1 MTSGDI
7 TDLLREARG
16 GTRAAVDALMPV
28 LYDELRRLAQARLAG
43 APPQRS
49 LNTTGLVHEVY
60 LRLID
65 QSRVDWPDRLHFYGY
80 AATAMRHILVDRAR
94 RRRSEKRGGRAEA
107 IAADALDPFE
117 AGSTDPVDWIYLDQ
131 ALERLRGCSARL
143 AQVVELR
150 VFAGLTAEEV
160 AELLDLSLRTVKRDW
175 HKARLV
181 LHRFM
186 QPGDDADALP

>member
-16 GTRAAVDALMPV
+16 GTRAAVDALMPM

-60 LRLID
+60 LRLVD

-94 RRRSEKRGGRAEA
+94 RRRSEKRGGAVEA

-117 AGSTDPVDWIYLDQ
+117 AETTDPIDWIYLDQ

-160 AELLDLSLRTVKRDW
+160 AELLELSLRTVKRDW

-186 QPGDDADALP
+186 QPDADADAFP

>member
-1 MTSGDI
+1 MESVDI
-7 TDLLREARG
+7 TDMLREARG

-28 LYDELRRLAQARLAG
+28 LYEELRRLAQARLAD
-43 APPQRS
+43 APSHRS
-49 LNTTGLVHEVY
+49 LNTTGLVHELY
-60 LRLID
+60 LRLVD

-80 AATAMRHILVDRAR
+80 AATAMRHILVDQAR
-94 RRRSEKRGGRAEA
+94 RRGTEKRNAGATLSLDDNDA
-107 IAADALDPFE
+107 LADADGIDT
-117 AGSTDPVDWIYLDQ
+117 ADWIYLDQ
-131 ALERLRGCSARL
+131 ALGRLRECSVRL

-160 AELLDLSLRTVKRDW
+160 AELLGLSLRTVKRDW

-186 QPGDDADALP
+186 DER

>member
-60 LRLID
+60 LRLVD

-94 RRRSEKRGGRAEA
+94 RRRSEKRGGAVEA

-117 AGSTDPVDWIYLDQ
+117 AETTDPVDWIYLDQ

-186 QPGDDADALP
+186 QPDADADAFP

>member
-7 TDLLREARG
+7 TDLLHEARG

-94 RRRSEKRGGRAEA
+94 RRRSDKRGGALSGP
-107 IAADALDPFE
+107 IGLDADPFDVE
-117 AGSTDPVDWIYLDQ
+117 AADPVDWIYLDQ
-131 ALERLRGCSARL
+131 ALERLRACSARL

-160 AELLDLSLRTVKRDW
+160 AELLNLSLRTVKRDW
-175 HKARLV
+175 HKARLI

-186 QPGDDADALP
+186 QPDGDSDALP

>member
-60 LRLID
+60 LRLVD

-94 RRRSEKRGGRAEA
+94 RRRSEKRGGAAEA

-117 AGSTDPVDWIYLDQ
+117 GETTDPVDWIYLDQ

-160 AELLDLSLRTVKRDW
+160 AALLDLSLRTVKRDW

-186 QPGDDADALP
+186 QPDAGADAFP

>member
-1 MTSGDI
+1 MTCGDI

-94 RRRSEKRGGRAEA
+94 RRHSGKRGGEVDS
-107 IAADALDPFE
+107 IAADALDPFD
-117 AGSTDPVDWIYLDQ
+117 AAASDPVDWIYLDQ
-131 ALERLRGCSARL
+131 ALERLRDCSARL

-160 AELLDLSLRTVKRDW
+160 AELLGLSLRTVKRDW
-175 HKARLV
+175 LKARLV

-186 QPGDDADALP
+186 QPGDGSDALA

>member
-1 MTSGDI
+1 MESVDI
-7 TDLLREARG
+7 TGMLRQARG
-16 GTRAAVDALMPV
+16 GTRAAVDTLMPV
-28 LYDELRRLAQARLAG
+28 LYKELHRLAQARLADG
-43 APPQRS
+43 PSQRS
-49 LNTTGLVHEVY
+49 LNTTGLVHELY

-65 QSRVDWPDRLHFYGY
+65 QSRVEWPDRLHFYGY
-80 AATAMRHILVDRAR
+80 AAIAMRHILVDQAR
-94 RRRSEKRGGRAEA
+94 RRATDKRNAA
-107 IAADALDPFE
+107 KTTPLDAAHLVADADDIDT
-117 AGSTDPVDWIYLDQ
+117 SDWIYLDQ
-131 ALERLRGCSARL
+131 ALERLRDCSPRL

-186 QPGDDADALP
+186 QPE